1 MKKESLILFFK
12 STDEAEA
19 SFLEAGK
26 IVEELH
32 QQSGI
37 SLEEKTK
44 TELEISTSLC
54 RYVNEKYFFYYRF

>member
-1 MKKESLILFFK
+1 MKKESLTLFFK
-12 STDEAEA
+12 STNEAEA

-26 IVEELH
+26 VVEELH
-32 QQSGI
+32 QRSGI

-54 RYVNEKYFFYYRF
+54 RYAPEKAFF